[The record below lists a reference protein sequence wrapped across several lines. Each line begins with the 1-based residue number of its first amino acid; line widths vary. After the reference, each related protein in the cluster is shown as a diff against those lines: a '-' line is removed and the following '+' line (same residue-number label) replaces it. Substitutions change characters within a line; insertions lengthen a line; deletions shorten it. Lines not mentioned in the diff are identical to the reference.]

1 MFGIVSYAG
10 FLFAA
15 VALCLTPGI
24 DTIYIVTRARARA
37 RAVPPTSS
45 RASSTWCLVV
55 WSS

>member
-1 MFGIVSYAG
+1 MFGIVSYVG
-10 FLFAA
+10 FLLAT

-37 RAVPPTSS
+37 VPPTSS
-45 RASSTWCLVV
+45 RASSSWCLVV

>member
-1 MFGIVSYAG
+1 MSGIVSYVGYLLAT
-10 FLFAA
+10 
-15 VALCLTPGI
+15 VALCLMPGI
-24 DTIYIVTRARARA
+24 DTIYIVTRA

>member
-1 MFGIVSYAG
+1 MVGIVSYASY
-10 FLFAA
+10 LLAT
-15 VALCLTPGI
+15 VALYLTPGI
-24 DTIYIVTRARARA
+24 DTIYIVTWA